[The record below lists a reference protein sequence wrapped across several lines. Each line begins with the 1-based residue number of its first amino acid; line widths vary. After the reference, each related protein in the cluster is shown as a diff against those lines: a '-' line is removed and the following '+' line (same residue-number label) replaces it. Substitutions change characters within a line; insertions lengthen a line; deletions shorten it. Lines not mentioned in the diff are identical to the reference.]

1 MEKGDFRRQIRGLSS
16 QSKTF
21 NESLVSVIIHVFHVS
36 KQSSTLTN
44 KLEQSTSRVVVLVVR
59 LHVCSKITDTLCE
72 KSYLYF
78 GGTSIVFVG
87 LVFFYDRCFA
97 LGCHRHVVLLG
108 ESELGSTRFECIQN
122 KA

>member
-1 MEKGDFRRQIRGLSS
+1 MEKGDFRRQILGLSS

-21 NESLVSVIIHVFHVS
+21 DEGLISIFVYVFHVS

-44 KLEQSTSRVVVLVVR
+44 QLEQSTSRVVVFVVCLYVR
-59 LHVCSKITDTLCE
+59 GKVTNTLSE
-72 KSYLYF
+72 KCYLYF
-78 GGTSIVFVG
+78 GGTSIVFIG
-87 LVFFYDRCFA
+87 LVFFNDRCFA

-108 ESELGSTRFECIQN
+108 ESELGSTRFEYVQN